1 MPHASFFRVAH
12 ARDTR
17 VTPLDIVYKWPLRA
31 TPPSPHLVLSPPPAY
46 LFPDLKPLILSH
58 RLPFR
63 PHRCLAST
71 YRLRFLN
78 KPWQQYNAHPILRHT

>member
-46 LFPDLKPLILSH
+46 LFPDLKPLVSSATLPPPSMSGYVYHIVWRNSQLCLIRLS
-58 RLPFR
+58 
-63 PHRCLAST
+63 
-71 YRLRFLN
+71 
-78 KPWQQYNAHPILRHT
+78 